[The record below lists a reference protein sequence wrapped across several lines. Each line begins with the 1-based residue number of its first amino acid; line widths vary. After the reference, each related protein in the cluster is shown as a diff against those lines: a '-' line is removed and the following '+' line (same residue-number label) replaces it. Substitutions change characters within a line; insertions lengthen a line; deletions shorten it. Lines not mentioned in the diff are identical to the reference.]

1 MYRNDVSWNFKKF
14 LVGSDGV
21 SVHRSSRCLLTKNDE
36 LGMEALLSKVP
47 SCP

>member
-1 MYRNDVSWNFKKF
+1 MYHNDVSWNFKKF

-21 SVHRSSRCLLTKNDE
+21 SARRSSRCLLTKNDE
-36 LGMEALLSKVP
+36 PGMEVLLSKVP